1 MIITDNSKDL
11 FYSSIALRYSQIFP
25 FRKEQLEFTDLIMHG
40 LSGKSI
46 LDVGCGTGEL
56 SRRMGEAGATVT
68 AFDLNKEMLAVAQSD
83 NAHPQVAYM
92 WANML
97 HVVRYFG
104 RAKFDGVVCYGNTLV
119 HLLNPMQMRDFFS
132 GVLTVLK
139 PGGRFM
145 LQILNYDYIVDRKLE
160 NLPVIDL
167 DTLRFER
174 FYKYEATREITFKTR
189 LTLKES
195 GEVIENSSELLGIGS
210 EELTLLMDVA
220 GMQNIHLYGGFNRE
234 PFGGEHLPLVITAE
248 KGI

>member
-11 FYSSIALRYSQIFP
+11 FYSTIARHYSQIFP
-25 FRKEQLEFTDLIMHG
+25 FHNEQLEFTAGAMNG
-40 LSGKSI
+40 LSGKSV
-46 LDVGCGTGEL
+46 LDVGCGIGEL
-56 SRRMGEAGATVT
+56 ARRMGEAGATVT
-68 AFDLNKEMLAVAQSD
+68 AFDLNKEMLAI
-83 NAHPQVAYM
+83 AHKENSHAKVAYM

-97 HVVRYFG
+97 HIVRYFG

-139 PGGRFM
+139 PGGRFL
-145 LQILNYDYIVDRKLE
+145 LQILNYDFIVDRKLE
-160 NLPVIDL
+160 SLPVIEVDS
-167 DTLRFER
+167 LRFER
-174 FYKYEATREITFKTR
+174 FYQYEATREITFKTR

-210 EELTLLMDVA
+210 DELTLLMDVA
-220 GMQNIHLYGGFNRE
+220 GMKDIQFYGGFNRE
-234 PFGGEHLPLVITAE
+234 PFGGEHFPMVVSAR